1 MHISIIMIMQN
12 EIANHMIIKTRR
24 RKSGMWLLTAAV
36 LGCVNCLAQAE
47 TKPLRIVASF
57 YPVYVAA
64 LNVTQGVE
72 GVEVESL
79 TSPHIGCLHD
89 YQLTA
94 GDVRMLAEADILLAN
109 GAGMEPFLQKVRQQS
124 SSLKVVEV
132 SEGIPLMDENPHV
145 WVSFEGAR
153 RQVETI
159 AAALSQAS
167 PDRAEAFARNTTAY
181 VAQLDAMEKKMKSAL
196 APFAG
201 TKIVTFHEAFPY
213 FAREFGLRIA
223 GVIEREPG
231 TEPSARELADTI
243 RLVRENG
250 VKALFAEPQYSDQS
264 ARVIA
269 RETGAGVYV
278 LDPVVTGPSGPAE
291 ARGAFLR
298 AMEKNLAV
306 LQEAMR

>member
-1 MHISIIMIMQN
+1 MHISIIMITQN
-12 EIANHMIIKTRR
+12 EIANHMIIKKRFLN
-24 RKSGMWLLTAAV
+24 GLWFLTAAA
-36 LGCVNCLAQAE
+36 LWCVNCIAQADI
-47 TKPLRIVASF
+47 KPLRIVASF

-94 GDVRMLAEADILLAN
+94 GDVRKLTEADILLAN
-109 GAGMEPFLQKVRQQS
+109 GAGMEPFLEKVRRQS
-124 SSLKVVEV
+124 SSLKVAEV

-145 WVSFEGAR
+145 WVSFAGAR
-153 RQVETI
+153 RQVENI
-159 AAALSQAS
+159 VAALSSVA
-167 PDRAEAFARNTTAY
+167 PEHADAFAANAAAY
-181 VAQLDAMEKKMKSAL
+181 GEQLAVLEEKMKSAL
-196 APFAG
+196 APYAG

-213 FAREFGLRIA
+213 FAREFGLRIV

-243 RLVRENG
+243 RLVREQG

-278 LDPVVTGPSGPAE
+278 LDPVVTGPTDPAE
-291 ARGAFLR
+291 ARGAFVR
-298 AMEKNLAV
+298 AMEENLAV
-306 LQEAMR
+306 LQEALR